1 VPPVVGH
8 PLSGA
13 FRAATRVD
21 SLETRRYHPCVPSDL
36 HANLAAVSARLA
48 ATRQTLQ
55 RLGEQTATLRE
66 EVTRLRDEVEGD
78 EAGPHAAPAG
88 REWETRV
95 PTRPMGQAVEHGPT
109 AGDRPAE
116 ETSGPRSP
124 SADRAR
130 REP

>member
-1 VPPVVGH
+1 MPPLVGS
-8 PLSGA
+8 PLKGA
-13 FRAATRVD
+13 VRAAPRVD
-21 SLETRRYHPCVPSDL
+21 SLETRRYHPRVPSDL
-36 HANLAAVSARLA
+36 HAKLVVVSARLA

-95 PTRPMGQAVEHGPT
+95 PTRPMGQAVEDGPT
-109 AGDRPAE
+109 ADDRPVE
-116 ETSGPRSP
+116 QTSGPRSS